1 MIRKSCHLVERAR
14 APSPS
19 RPVADIFISAWW
31 LAAES
36 VADHILRSIAR
47 HDQFC
52 CGHNT
57 TAGVVLVA
65 DLDCLWRLHGP
76 KGWPAIPRLG
86 GPSIRSG
93 PHNTPEASVG
103 RALLKKQANED
114 RRQFWGGK
122 ASAGSRPYS
131 EALANVSTSLAN
143 MRERDNFLDTLQPTT
158 ELQKRLL
165 ATARELTTSMGQ
177 TRLAMSLQL
186 DNPVPWPLLAIVVS
200 WSLLLFCGA
209 GLLSHVNATTLTS
222 MAFGAF
228 SVASAIFLILELIS
242 RIRDCSMSRPRPSSE
257 LPRISPNERARGEF
271 VAVLAGTP

>member
-1 MIRKSCHLVERAR
+1 M
-14 APSPS
+14 APFA
-19 RPVADIFISAWW
+19 VAAFVAGMIFISGLVGLLLQKMLPKPHTSDRSRDMISSVVGTTTLL
-31 LAAES
+31 LALVLGLLIWTAYGVYTAQKAGLQS
-36 VADHILRSIAR
+36 LVSGALQF
-47 HDQFC
+47 DQALMEY
-52 CGHNT
+52 G
-57 TAGVVLVA
+57 
-65 DLDCLWRLHGP
+65 
-76 KGWPAIPRLG
+76 
-86 GPSIRSG
+86 
-93 PHNTPEASVG
+93 PEASVG

-165 ATARELTTSMGQ
+165 ATARELTTSIGQ

-228 SVASAIFLILELIS
+228 SVASAIFLILELNQPYTGLFHVS
-242 RIRDCSMSRPRPSSE
+242 PATFERITED
-257 LPRISPNERARGEF
+257 
-271 VAVLAGTP
+271 LAK